1 MKYPLLRGALG
12 AASVTLFV
20 AAVALAAPPVYAAE
34 PMEKD
39 TGATQKSKGTMADD
53 TMITTKVKA
62 AFVKDETVH
71 ALKIKVTTNNG
82 IVQLSG
88 FAGSAQEAERA
99 TEVAR
104 QVPGVKDV
112 KSDIKLRQGM
122 EQEKAPMKE
131 QGKGY

>member
-88 FAGSAQEAERA
+88 FAGSAQEAGRSPA
-99 TEVAR
+99 PYVRCCT
-104 QVPGVKDV
+104 D
-112 KSDIKLRQGM
+112 GM
-122 EQEKAPMKE
+122 FAMSAQCGTAQSRHCFRRKY
-131 QGKGY
+131 QLS